1 MKKIIIIFAV
11 MAFCSMQTFAQTE
24 FSKAL
29 ENCDPYVQEGSI
41 PYSGQ
46 IFNLRISLE
55 KARGGKCT
63 YREKIYQ
70 DIGYEELI
78 CNFEKNQLQ
87 SIAKSME
94 SFSNTYKKELAKNKI
109 FEAKMSSNGDIFQ
122 RFLVEP
128 KICKITHSK
137 KK

>member
-1 MKKIIIIFAV
+1 MKKILFLLMGIV
-11 MAFCSMQTFAQTE
+11 LSSMEVFAQTE

-29 ENCDPYVQEGSI
+29 ATCEPYVQEGTI
-41 PYSGQ
+41 PYNGQ

-63 YREKIYQ
+63 YKEKIYQ

-78 CNFEKNQLQ
+78 CNFEKNQLETI
-87 SIAKSME
+87 SKSMD
-94 SFSNTYKKELAKNKI
+94 SFSNTFRKEMLKNKI
-109 FEAKMSSNGDIFQ
+109 FEAKLSSNGDIFQ

-128 KICKITHSK
+128 KICKITHAK